1 MKRAFYRFTLLIG
14 MILGVVACQMETDFV
29 VDASTKN
36 EGTTITITTD
46 GEIENETEET
56 RTQLNRAGNKI
67 TWNTDDAIKVIRHVK
82 TYTESWFYGRVERD
96 EYSEVTSS
104 GTSLSSDNTIA
115 TFTASFDAL
124 EDSPC
129 SDFSYV
135 SVSPATCYSSYDKN
149 KDNINT
155 IYVNL
160 PTSQTSTSVT
170 YDAGADLLVGKPT
183 STTSEQE
190 SFSMRF
196 KRMVSIGKMKLT
208 GLESNEKLKKVVF
221 EAITTKHLVGDG
233 TVDMTTGTLEY
244 HPGGSLNSKLT
255 INYKTAISATTSVY
269 FCCYP
274 TTFLAGE
281 KFKVTV
287 TCESGN
293 VYEREVTIPAGKS
306 LQLIDGNVSSFTVTN
321 LTKAESQVVKTYNV
335 GDVYNEN
342 GVRGVVYAT
351 NVTMSGKT
359 WNYIMSMDQAYLPWA
374 TENTNNNCIGQNGLY
389 NSQDMLRFALDP
401 ANYPAVQW
409 CFGHGNGW
417 FLPSSYELNLMWD
430 AVSGGTHD
438 FNNETVAKFNAKL
451 DDDIEEDFYWSSN
464 EISIDQAEMVA
475 FMYDS
480 VICLESK
487 KASNG
492 SVRAV
497 YKFEVK

>member
-14 MILGVVACQMETDFV
+14 LILGVVACQMETDFV
-29 VDASTKN
+29 VDASTKD
-36 EGTTITITTD
+36 EGATITITTD

-82 TYTESWFYGRVERD
+82 TYTESWFDGRVERD
-96 EYSEVTSS
+96 KYNEVTSS
-104 GTSLSSDNTIA
+104 GTSLTNDNTIA
-115 TFTASFDAL
+115 TFTASFDAF
-124 EDSPC
+124 EGTPM

-149 KDNINT
+149 KDNIYT

-160 PTSQTSTSVT
+160 PTTQTSTSVT

-321 LTKAESQVVKTYNV
+321 LQKAESQVVKTYNV
-335 GDVYNEN
+335 GDLYNEN

-374 TENTNNNCIGQNGLY
+374 TENTNNNCMGKNGLY
-389 NSQDMLRFALDP
+389 NSQDMLMYAWDP

-451 DDDIEEDFYWSSN
+451 DDPLEEDFYWSSN

-492 SVRAV
+492 NVRAV